1 MTHPTA
7 ALPALLA
14 AAASP
19 IARAHRPRRWPMLA
33 ALAAALAALPACGQ
47 SAKAKAANDTAAA
60 ASDTAGAIGD
70 TGATDDSAASGG
82 RSGKDGCVPAPVA
95 PGAVRVR
102 LLACADD
109 LPHGTMAA
117 GRVGDLV
124 FENSR
129 VRFVLRK
136 GKLGHAIG
144 GLVGGDVVDAVT
156 LGPDGKQV
164 GVDALREWVPTA
176 ALHLVQ
182 PDAIEVVADGSAGE
196 ARVRVS
202 GPLTPFPTAHAA
214 LALDKPKATVSHEY
228 VLRPDSRRLELRTTI
243 VPDDGKQMA
252 LMVADASFWGGSLA
266 MYRPGS
272 GDADS
277 GVAAVGSAQVIG
289 FAPADDDAT
298 SVAAAIGYE
307 APVSIIDA
315 GGILAFLQ
323 PTKPIPGEGQTFVRW
338 LAVGGDLADAM
349 AEATA
354 SAAKPPLLVQLQ
366 GKVEGAWPGVEV
378 EALSAKGGPLTRCK
392 PATDGTFAC
401 KVPADATH
409 ARALWLGNGNG
420 QSGGPGQSDT
430 PKGVP
435 LQPQDGVATLTL
447 QAPKPSLL
455 VVHTKDKADGKGLP
469 FQLLALPKDG
479 GGGFRTF
486 VDADGEATF
495 RLPAGEWQVWI
506 HHGPEFSALET
517 KVTVSPTAPTEVTA
531 TLERVLDTTGWIAAD
546 MHVHAEHSADSTV
559 PNRQRITDAVAVGL
573 DYVVATDHD
582 FVTDYQPWLVEAGI
596 ADRLTVASGV
606 EVSTIQLG
614 HHNVWPLTQQQD
626 LAGNGAIDWY
636 GKDAAALQNALRG
649 NDDKRVVQC
658 NHPRGSQSYF
668 AGIALDPKTTDVAL
682 LAFNA
687 MEIINGKRMSDTVKV
702 LQDWF
707 GLIDRGLRITGTGNS
722 DTHSLEGGI
731 GGTRTYIFVGEAG
744 GKPRDVQGAFQGADA
759 DAALKAGRAVAS
771 TGPLLTLELRNG
783 TAKAGIGDTLTTTA
797 GDVEAVATLQA
808 PAWMPL
814 GSVEI
819 YRNGELVH
827 TEAVTDTAVEAGR
840 RKVNVS
846 FKAPAQAQGWWLAL
860 HRPGT
865 APSTPLMGRP
875 VWAITNPAFEAQ
887 AK

>member
-1 MTHPTA
+1 MSTSLPLRSRRPDAHVA
-7 ALPALLA
+7 AWSLQLGAAATTALLA
-14 AAASP
+14 LAGCGEAKKAQDSADTSSGDTQATVTDTGEGMGDAAS
-19 IARAHRPRRWPMLA
+19 
-33 ALAAALAALPACGQ
+33 
-47 SAKAKAANDTAAA
+47 
-60 ASDTAGAIGD
+60 
-70 TGATDDSAASGG
+70 G

-102 LLACADD
+102 PLACADD
-109 LPHGTMAA
+109 LAHGTMAA
-117 GRVGDLV
+117 GRIGDLV
-124 FENSR
+124 FENIQ

-136 GKLGHAIG
+136 GKHGHAIG
-144 GLVGGDVVDAVT
+144 GLVGGDIVDAVA

-182 PDAIEVVADGSAGE
+182 PDTIEVLADGSDGE

-214 LALDKPKATVSHEY
+214 LALEMPKAKVSHEY

-243 VPDDGKQMA
+243 VPDDGKPMA

-272 GDADS
+272 GDSDS
-277 GVAAVGSAQVIG
+277 GVKAVGSAQVIG

-307 APVSIIDA
+307 VPVSIIDA

-338 LAVGGDLADAM
+338 LAVGRDLADSM

-354 SAAKPPLLVQLQ
+354 SAAKPPVLLQLQ
-366 GKVEGAWPGVEV
+366 GNVEGAWPGVEV
-378 EALSAKGGPLTRCK
+378 EVLNAKGGPLTRCK
-392 PATDGTFAC
+392 PGPDGAFAC

-409 ARALWLGNGNG
+409 ARAIWLGNGNG
-420 QSGGPGQSDT
+420 QSGGAGQSDA

-435 LQPQDGVATLTL
+435 LQPQDGAATLTL

-469 FQLLALPKDG
+469 FQLLVLPKDASS
-479 GGGFRTF
+479 GFRTF

-506 HHGPEFSALET
+506 HHGPEFSAFET
-517 KVTVSPTAPTEVTA
+517 KVTVSPAAPAEITA

-546 MHVHAEHSADSTV
+546 MHVHAEHSSDSTV

-614 HHNVWPLTQQQD
+614 HHNVWPLTPQPD
-626 LAGNGAIDWY
+626 LSGNGAINWY
-636 GKDAAALQNALRG
+636 SKDAAALQKALRG
-649 NDDKRVVQC
+649 DDDKRVVQC

-668 AGIALDPKTTDVAL
+668 AGIELDPATTDAAL

-687 MEIINGKRMSDTVKV
+687 MELINGKRMSDTIKV
-702 LQDWF
+702 LEDWF

-731 GGTRTYIFVGEAG
+731 GGTRTYIFVGDDG
-744 GKPRDVQGAFQGADA
+744 GKPRDVQGAFKGADA

-783 TAKAGIGDTLTTTA
+783 TAKAGIGDTLATTT

-808 PAWMPL
+808 PEWMPL

-827 TEAVTDTAVEAGR
+827 TESVKAAKVEAGR
-840 RKVNVS
+840 RKVSVS
-846 FKAPAQAQGWWLAL
+846 FKAPVQAEGWWLAM
-860 HRPGT
+860 HRPGG

-875 VWAITNPAFEAQ
+875 VWAITNPAFEAK